1 MGAYAK
7 KQEVIVGLKDMAC
20 ESSDLY
26 RTTFEATGT
35 AMVIISAD
43 GTILSVN
50 QEMEKLTG
58 YSREELVGRYKVGTF
73 IHRDDRKKV
82 LLYHRLRLSKSVFP
96 PQQYS
101 FRIIDRNKEIKIV
114 LASVRVI
121 PNTTNV
127 VASLNNIT
135 KAKMLEEQLRK
146 SEEKFRSLFEN
157 AQEGIY
163 QSTPSGKIL
172 LANPA
177 FVRLL
182 GYDSFEEIK
191 SLNMYN
197 DVYCSSVE
205 RQEVINHYMQQEYFE
220 NVELKWHKRDGTP
233 ITVRASGRVLRNDA
247 GEVYAFETMVVDITE
262 TKKAEL
268 ELEASKRLYENI
280 INFLPDPTFAIDLEG
295 RVIAWNMAM
304 ENLTGIKA
312 GDILGKGNYEY
323 ALAFY
328 GERRPIL
335 IDLALN
341 PDLPTDRYPSFRRE
355 GDVLFGEVYAPG
367 LHNGKGAYVWG
378 TASLLKDVEG
388 KTIGAINTVKDFTE
402 HKKTMEQLRYLSIHD
417 ALTGLYNRIYFDEEI
432 VRLSNERS
440 LPVSVI
446 LCDVDGLKLLND
458 SMGHVHGDELLKTAA
473 RVLRSAFRSSDMV
486 ARIGGDEFAV
496 LLPNTDIKSAEIAK
510 KRIKSLIRK
519 YNAGNPRYPLS
530 MSIGY
535 ASGGL
540 PIQET
545 LIAADSMLYKEKMLH
560 GKTFKKNYLK
570 SLKMIQQSKTGK
582 AAKKSM
588 PRIQLLAELMAHR
601 FHLSEE
607 ETNYLKML
615 VEYHDIGLAGVDE
628 RIIKKQS
635 VLSLKEFDELKR
647 HTEIGYRIAQS
658 TPELSPISKYIL
670 HHHEW
675 WNGNGYPQ
683 GLSKER
689 IPFLSRMVAVLDAF
703 EAMISERSYRRAM
716 DCDDALKRI
725 KRDAGKKYDPIIV
738 KEFLDIFENKALAKE
753 ICSF

>member
-1 MGAYAK
+1 MGLFAEK
-7 KQEVIVGLKDMAC
+7 KRYDFNLNDMVC

-35 AMVIISAD
+35 AMVIIDAE
-43 GTILSVN
+43 GTILTVN

-58 YSREELVGRYKVGTF
+58 YSREELVNRYKVGKF

-82 LLYHRLRLSKSVFP
+82 LLYHRLRLAKNVFP

-101 FRIIDRNKEIKIV
+101 FRIIDRNGNVKIV
-114 LASVRVI
+114 MASVRVI
-121 PNTTNV
+121 PGTAKV

-135 KAKMLEEQLRK
+135 EARLLEERLRK
-146 SEEKFRSLFEN
+146 SEEQFRSLFEN
-157 AQEGIY
+157 ALEGIY

-182 GYDSFEEIK
+182 GYNSLEEVL

-205 RQEVINHYMQQEYFE
+205 REEIIKKYMQQEYFE
-220 NVELKWHKRDGTP
+220 NVELKWRKKDGTP
-233 ITVRASGRVLRNDA
+233 ITVRASGRVLRNEA

-262 TKKAEL
+262 RKKAEI

-295 RVIAWNMAM
+295 KVIAWNMAM
-304 ENLTGIKA
+304 ENLTGVKA
-312 GDILGKGNYEY
+312 KDILGKGDYEY

-328 GERRPIL
+328 GKRMPIL

-341 PDLPTDRYPSFRRE
+341 PDLPSDRYSSFRRE
-355 GDVLFGEVYAPG
+355 GDVLYAEVYAPG
-367 LHNGKGAYVWG
+367 LRNGKGAYVWG
-378 TASLLKDVEG
+378 TASLLKDVDG
-388 KTIGAINTVKDFTE
+388 NTIGAINTVKDFTE
-402 HKKTMEQLRYLSIHD
+402 HKKTMEQLRYLSVHD

-432 VRLSNERS
+432 SRLSNERS

-458 SMGHVHGDELLKTAA
+458 SMGHIHGDMLLKTAA
-473 RVLRSAFRSSDMV
+473 GILRSAFRSSDMV

-496 LLPNTDIKSAEIAK
+496 LLPNTDLKSAEEAK
-510 KRIKSLIRK
+510 KRIKAIIRK
-519 YNAGNPRYPLS
+519 YNAGNPQYPLS

-535 ASGGL
+535 ATGGL

-545 LIAADSMLYKEKMLH
+545 LIAADNMLYKEKMKH
-560 GKTFKKNYLK
+560 GNAFKKVFIKALK
-570 SLKMIQQSKTGK
+570 KIQHSKTGSE
-582 AAKKSM
+582 KKTI
-588 PRIQLLAELMAHR
+588 PRILVLAEHMAGR
-601 FHLSEE
+601 FNLSEE
-607 ETNYLKML
+607 ETKYLKLL
-615 VEYHDIGLAGVDE
+615 VEYHDIGIAGIDD
-628 RIIKKQS
+628 RIINKPS
-635 VLSLKEFDELKR
+635 VLSLSEMEQVKR

-658 TPELSPISKYIL
+658 SPELSPISKYIL

-675 WNGNGYPQ
+675 WDGSGYPQ
-683 GLSKER
+683 GLSRER
-689 IPFLSRMVAVLDAF
+689 IPLLSRMTAVLDGF
-703 EAMISERSYRRAM
+703 EAMLNERPYRHAL
-716 DCDDALKRI
+716 DCEEALARI
-725 KRDAGKKYDPIIV
+725 KNEAGKKYDPAIV
-738 KEFLDIFENKALAKE
+738 SELIDMLEDKALYRE
-753 ICSF
+753 ICCF